1 MAPMVKKA
9 KKEQPDVDAV
19 VLEPDAALLEPD
31 EEEIDLEDDVVLGA
45 DDDVLL
51 EVEDDDAL
59 DLEEEHHPDDV
70 EEGLDIV
77 LRERTASFQVDADE
91 AEIDDEEEDE
101 EERGET
107 DGRIRPKRPGEFV
120 CRSCFL
126 VKHPSQLADKK
137 QSLCR
142 DCV

>member
-1 MAPMVKKA
+1 MAPMVKKT
-9 KKEQPDVDAV
+9 KKEAPDIDAV

-31 EEEIDLEDDVVLGA
+31 LEELDLEDDVALDA
-45 DDDVLL
+45 DSDAIL

-126 VKHPSQLADKK
+126 VKHPSQLADKE